1 MCACVA
7 DSLVCK
13 ATLRQYKLN
22 QQETPDAPCAIKPSN
37 GSADNRVTIKIIKHK
52 MTYFKTSNMTTN
64 VTNVT
69 V

>member
-37 GSADNRVTIKIIKHK
+37 GSDDNHVTIKIIKHK

>member
-13 ATLRQYKLN
+13 ATLLQYKLN
-22 QQETPDAPCAIKPSN
+22 QQETPDAPCAIKLSN
-37 GSADNRVTIKIIKHK
+37 GSADNHVTIKIIKHK
-52 MTYFKTSNMTTN
+52 TIYFKTSKMTTN
-64 VTNVT
+64 VTNIT